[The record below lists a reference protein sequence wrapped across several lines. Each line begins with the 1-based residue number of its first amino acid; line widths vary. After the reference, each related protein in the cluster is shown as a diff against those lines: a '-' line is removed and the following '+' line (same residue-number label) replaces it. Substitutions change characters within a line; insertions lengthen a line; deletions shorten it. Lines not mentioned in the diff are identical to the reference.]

1 MSKIYLQNLSQ
12 DEYNDLSKL
21 LYEKQYGKCA
31 ICDKSISIPLDE
43 TSIISL
49 STRRKFHIEDYAL
62 CHKACDNSI
71 RYYDDNAFTQVI
83 EHLEF
88 ASRVPISCELTDSDK
103 VETDSNTSHIT
114 CWGELEIQTQ
124 EEIKKDKFW
133 QNEDKI
139 HKAITY
145 YEKAKEHKR
154 NKKYKN
160 AITALEKSIVIIHSV
175 GTSAYPEIHSCLI
188 DCYAKIKDT
197 ENQIR
202 VIELA
207 IELYNNPKYTKML
220 NRING
225 TEKDC
230 LLNKDSYQVAA
241 EYNYGEAYDKHV
253 KEHLPEFN
261 FNSKAFNPFEYDF
274 EKKDML
280 PVIRKIDAHFQ
291 GLLIDAK
298 WYENNEY
305 YDKAVET
312 YELAIAEGIYTP
324 TAYERLIVLYS
335 KAKREKD
342 LIRILQNGIDF
353 FENRKSTQA
362 EYVRALAKK
371 YNTEDYCEM
380 CIKTGKKIRYYC
392 GYIVLYQDYPFVETW
407 KKRLAKLLD

>member
-1 MSKIYLQNLSQ
+1 MSKVYLRNFSQ
-12 DEYNDLSKL
+12 EEYNDLSRL
-21 LYEKQYGKCA
+21 LYEKQCGKCS
-31 ICDKSISIPLDE
+31 ICNESISTPLED

-49 STRRKFHIEDYAL
+49 SSRRKFNIEDYIL
-62 CHKACDNSI
+62 CHKACCGGS
-71 RYYDDNAFTQVI
+71 RDDIFIQG
-83 EHLEF
+83 EHLSLLQEF
-88 ASRVPISCELTDSDK
+88 DLSNIDEAETVSSTNHTSCF
-103 VETDSNTSHIT
+103 
-114 CWGELEIQTQ
+114 GELEIQTI
-124 EEIKKDKFW
+124 EEIKKDDFW
-133 QNEDKI
+133 QKEENI
-139 HKAITY
+139 YKAITH

-160 AITALEKSIVIIHSV
+160 AIKALEKSIAIIHNI

-202 VIELA
+202 VLKLA
-207 IELYNNPKYTKML
+207 VELYNDAKYTKML

-230 LLNKDSYQVAA
+230 LLNKESYQVVA
-241 EYNYGEAYDKHV
+241 ECNYGEAYDKHI

-261 FNSKAFNPFEYDF
+261 FYSKAFNPFEYDF
-274 EKKDML
+274 ESKDML

-291 GLLIDAK
+291 GLLIDGK
-298 WYENNEY
+298 WYENNDC

-324 TAYERLIVLYS
+324 IAYERLIVLYA

-342 LIRILQNGIDF
+342 LIRILQNGIEF
-353 FENRKSTQA
+353 FENRKSKQA

-371 YNTEDYCEM
+371 YNAEKYCEM
-380 CIKTGKKIRYYC
+380 CIKTGKMIRYYC
-392 GYIVLYQDYPFVETW
+392 GYIILYQDYPFVDKW
-407 KKRLAKLLD
+407 KKRLAKLIQ